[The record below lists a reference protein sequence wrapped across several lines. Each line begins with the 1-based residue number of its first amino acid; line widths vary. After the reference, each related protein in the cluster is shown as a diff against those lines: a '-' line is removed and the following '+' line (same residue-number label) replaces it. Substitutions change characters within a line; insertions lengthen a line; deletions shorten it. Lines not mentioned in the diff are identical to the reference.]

1 MPTEAAPTPRGVR
14 VAGALT
20 GLQGVAG
27 VGYAVALATQTG
39 HEHGP
44 YSALGTAAYFL
55 VLSAG
60 VLAASVGLLRGR
72 RWARTPS
79 LFVQLV
85 LLGVAWYA
93 FGSAG
98 QHVAGVVVA
107 VFCLAIIVLLFT
119 AESRAWAMGVGPYDP
134 DAPDRD

>member
-1 MPTEAAPTPRGVR
+1 MPTEVAPVPRSVR
-14 VAGALT
+14 AAGALT

-27 VGYAVALATQTG
+27 VGYAVALATQSG

-44 YSALGTAAYFL
+44 YNALGTAAYFL

-72 RWARTPS
+72 RWARTPA

-98 QHVAGVVVA
+98 QQLAGVAVA
-107 VFCLAIIVLLFT
+107 AFCLAIIVLLFT
-119 AESRAWAMGVGPYDP
+119 THARAWAVGAGPYDP
-134 DAPDRD
+134 DAPNQD